1 MKKTL
6 HFEFDDNA
14 QALMVFGP
22 NEEHLQYLKK
32 NLPVTVK
39 YRGHQ
44 VSVEGTD
51 DATQIFYNCLEFLR
65 GLVRKGV
72 EIRLD
77 DVMNWYS
84 SKKDLHKNGNA
95 AGDAHQK
102 QDIIFTSPQRSIYTR
117 TPGQK
122 SYVDAILANDI
133 VFGVGPA
140 GTGKTYLAMAV
151 AMSKLLRGE
160 VERIILTRPAVEAGE
175 KLGFLPGDL
184 VEKVNPYLR
193 PLYDALHDMV
203 EHEKAQR
210 MLASGQIEIA
220 PLAFMRGRT
229 LNNSYVILDEAQN
242 CTQEQMKMFLTRLG
256 VHSRAVVTG
265 DVTQVDLPPQT
276 KSGLIKAVKIL
287 QNIRG
292 IAIHF
297 FDDRD
302 VVRHPLVAE
311 IIRAYDRDSQL
322 GSFKS
327 KG

>member
-1 MKKTL
+1 
-6 HFEFDDNA
+6 
-14 QALMVFGP
+14 
-22 NEEHLQYLKK
+22 
-32 NLPVTVK
+32 
-39 YRGHQ
+39 
-44 VSVEGTD
+44 
-51 DATQIFYNCLEFLR
+51 
-65 GLVRKGV
+65 
-72 EIRLD
+72 
-77 DVMNWYS
+77 
-84 SKKDLHKNGNA
+84 
-95 AGDAHQK
+95 
-102 QDIIFTSPQRSIYTR
+102 
-117 TPGQK
+117 
-122 SYVDAILANDI
+122 
-133 VFGVGPA
+133 
-140 GTGKTYLAMAV
+140 
-151 AMSKLLRGE
+151 
-160 VERIILTRPAVEAGE
+160 
-175 KLGFLPGDL
+175 
-184 VEKVNPYLR
+184 
-193 PLYDALHDMV
+193 MV